1 MNHNAASPA
10 GQNPNYPRPTTLSPM
25 TEYSFLEDIDSPEA
39 LDWAVSWSERSV
51 DKLNFFE
58 RNALNSRLLAA
69 LDTDDRIP
77 YVSRR
82 GDKLYNFWR
91 DAAHPRGLW
100 RTTTLES
107 YLSGTPEWDI
117 LIDIDALA
125 RDEDENWVWKGA
137 HVRTPEYDLALVK
150 LSRGGADAT
159 VIREFDMS
167 TLSFVTD
174 DPFVVAEAK
183 TDVSWVDRDTLLI
196 GTDTGEGSLT
206 TSGYPARV
214 LVWKRGQSLA
224 DAELFFAGSTE
235 DVAVGAWTDPTP
247 GWERTFASR
256 AVDFY
261 NSREFV
267 EINGE
272 LVPIE
277 VPDDCDVVVRRQWI
291 FINPRTEF
299 AGIPAGGL
307 GVMEFD
313 AFLAGGRDFQPVFT
327 PTPSTSLQGL
337 ASTKNH
343 LLLTLLDNVST
354 SIVMVDIDNP
364 TGTQRLLA
372 LPEHVTA
379 HVVATSA
386 LNGDEIWVSAA
397 SFTQPATLLRGD
409 LSESLELSEIRHSP
423 LQWNNSNLET
433 RQHWAVSADGTKI
446 PYFIS
451 GRFSE
456 VPRATLVHAYGGF
469 EVSLTPGHSPT
480 RGIAW
485 MEKGYYFVEANLRGG
500 GEFGPEWHSQAVKLN
515 RMRVFED
522 HRAVLEDLVARGYAE
537 PAQIV
542 IRGGSNGGLLTSG
555 ALTQY
560 PSAFGAAVVQ
570 VPLTDML
577 RYHTWSAGASWMA
590 EYGNP
595 DNPDERA
602 VLESYSPLHNVE
614 QFADKPYPPAL
625 VTTSTRDD
633 RVHPAHARLFA
644 AALQDAGQ
652 PVDYYENIEGG
663 HAGAADNKQVAQMES
678 LIYTW
683 IETALGL
690 VSTDA
695 G

>member
-1 MNHNAASPA
+1 
-10 GQNPNYPRPTTLSPM
+10 M
-25 TEYSFLEDIDSPEA
+25 TDNYSFLEPIDSPEA
-39 LDWAVSWSERSV
+39 LKWAEKWSEVTV
-51 DKLNFFE
+51 DKLPE
-58 RNALNSRLLAA
+58 APRTALRDRLLEALN
-69 LDTDDRIP
+69 TDDRIP

-82 GDKLYNFWR
+82 GETLYNFWR

-107 YLSGTPEWDI
+107 YLTGEPTWKV
-117 LIDIDALA
+117 LIDVDALA
-125 RDEDENWVWKGA
+125 EAEDENWVWKGA
-137 HVRTPEYDLALVK
+137 HVRAPEYDRALVK

-159 VIREFDMS
+159 VIREFDLA
-167 TLSFVTD
+167 TATFVDT
-174 DPFVVAEAK
+174 DPFIVEEAK
-183 TDVSWVDRDTLLI
+183 TDVSWLDRDTLLI

-214 LVWKRGQSLA
+214 RTWKRGTELV
-224 DAELFFAGSTE
+224 DAPLFFTGERE
-235 DVAVGAWTDPTP
+235 DVAVGAWVDPTP
-247 GWERTFASR
+247 GWERTFVSR

-267 EINGE
+267 EVDGE
-272 LVPIE
+272 LTFID

-307 GVMEFD
+307 GVMEFE
-313 AFLAGGRDFQPVFT
+313 AFLAGQREFQPVFT
-327 PTPSTSLQGL
+327 PTASTSLQGL
-337 ASTKNH
+337 STTENH
-343 LLLTLLDNVST
+343 LLLTLLDDVST
-354 SIVMVDIDNP
+354 SIVVVDIHDP
-364 TGTQRLLA
+364 TGPQRTLA
-372 LPEHVTA
+372 VPEHTTA
-379 HVVATSA
+379 HIVATAA
-386 LNGDEIWVSAA
+386 LDGDEIWVQAA
-397 SFTQPATLLRGD
+397 TFTQPGTLLRGD
-409 LSESLELSEIRHSP
+409 LSDSLELTEVRRSP
-423 LQWNNSNLET
+423 LQWNNAGLDT
-433 RQHWAVSADGTKI
+433 RQHWATSADGTKI

-451 GRFSE
+451 GRFGE
-456 VPRATLVHAYGGF
+456 EPKPTLVHAYGGF

-485 MEKGYYFVEANLRGG
+485 LEKGYLFVEANLRGG
-500 GEFGPEWHSQAVKLN
+500 GEFGPQWHSQAVKKN
-515 RMRVFED
+515 RRKVWED
-522 HRAVLEDLVARGYAE
+522 HQAVLEDIVARGYATPE
-537 PAQIV
+537 LIA

-560 PSAFGAAVVQ
+560 PEAFGAAVVQ

-595 DNPDERA
+595 EDPEERA
-602 VLESYSPLHNVE
+602 VIETYSPLHNVE
-614 QFADKPYPPAL
+614 SANKRPYPPAL

-644 AALQDAGQ
+644 QALLDAGQ
-652 PVDYYENIEGG
+652 PVDYYENTEGG
-663 HAGAADNKQVAQMES
+663 HAGAADNEQVAHMES

-683 IETALGL
+683 IEKSLGL
-690 VSTDA
+690 ISTDE